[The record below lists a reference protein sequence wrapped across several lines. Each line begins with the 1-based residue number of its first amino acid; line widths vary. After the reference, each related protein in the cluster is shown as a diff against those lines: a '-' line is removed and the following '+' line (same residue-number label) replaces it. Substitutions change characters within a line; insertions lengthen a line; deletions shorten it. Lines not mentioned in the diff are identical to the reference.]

1 LFYIRSMVDANYKPR
16 LAPLRAHSRA
26 IRRGSLGDLDGRSVE
41 GRFLRLIEAELV
53 EQLGG
58 SPTFTQTLAIRRIA
72 RLALQAELFDQK
84 MAAGDW
90 TPHDSRTAAGIN
102 NAVLRAL
109 KDLGLRGR
117 AEKPARSLK
126 DYLSAKAAWRAPG
139 EAAEC

>member
-1 LFYIRSMVDANYKPR
+1 MVGSSQG
-16 LAPLRAHSRA
+16 LAPLRVHSRA
-26 IRRGSLGDLDGRSVE
+26 VRRGSLGSELDGCSVE
-41 GRFLRLIEAELV
+41 GRFVRRIEAELV

-58 SPTFTQTLAIRRIA
+58 NLTFTQKLAVRRIA
-72 RLALQAELFDQK
+72 RLTLQAELFDKK
-84 MAAGDW
+84 MASGDW

-117 AEKPARSLK
+117 AERPAPSLR
-126 DYLSAKAAWRAPG
+126 DYLSAKAASRASG